1 MRIAFVFILLGQL
14 KMALIERLFPVMRSN
29 FDFFH
34 NLSSQ
39 MDKEFKEMEEDMC
52 RARSL
57 LLQLLPRDPVDV
69 MKHEIKP
76 SVPIVEEKG
85 ETKLKLEFNV
95 KQFKPEELEVKLLG
109 NNILQA
115 CLLCY

>member
-1 MRIAFVFILLGQL
+1 
-14 KMALIERLFPVMRSN
+14 MALIERLFPVMRSN

-34 NLSSQ
+34 HLSSQ
-39 MDKEFKEMEEDMC
+39 MDKEFKEMEEDMF

-76 SVPIVEEKG
+76 SVPIVEERG

-115 CLLCY
+115 C